1 MNSHD
6 ILHLWPAIEEFRL
19 KISVPTAFRWL
30 CGAAVAL
37 KVEVSYACVIE
48 GERVET
54 ILELLAKTFFST

>member
-1 MNSHD
+1 M
-6 ILHLWPAIEEFRL
+6 
-19 KISVPTAFRWL
+19 
-30 CGAAVAL
+30 AL